1 MGPLPASVRSRDD
14 CFPATRPGAA
24 PTTGAVVMR
33 GPGSP
38 PPPDPDARF
47 RPEGSVPADAAGR
60 SLSTASGVRPG
71 RVGGDRNATVAIMCS
86 PSTTSLLALRF
97 DYDRRRQA
105 GGSGTTSPL
114 CTNTDQLTD
123 PANVPASGGKGQSR
137 LRGCLG
143 DNAAARSCRP
153 GSAPAARLHAIA
165 RVRFVGYG
173 YRRRVRAYA

>member
-1 MGPLPASVRSRDD
+1 MHAGTGDRIRVKGHAGAQAPADACFEQRSRAV
-14 CFPATRPGAA
+14 PTLALRRMQAWRPTRRRACL
-24 PTTGAVVMR
+24 
-33 GPGSP
+33 
-38 PPPDPDARF
+38 

-143 DNAAARSCRP
+143 DEAAV
-153 GSAPAARLHAIA
+153 SAGEVGLPRLTTM
-165 RVRFVGYG
+165 GL
-173 YRRRVRAYA
+173 